1 VGGILIEN
9 GQITTQHGKPPGMNN
24 DIVMGNEH
32 MPEMTGIGY
41 FQGYAG
47 LNGPLNS
54 MIYLMLITEAEMMQ
68 QIGRKEVQVPAV
80 VCIEKILQG
89 GGERLIFIPYDHRLL
104 FLT

>member
-1 VGGILIEN
+1 MN
-9 GQITTQHGKPPGMNN
+9 DHITTGYE
-24 DIVMGNEH
+24 D
-32 MPEMTGIGY
+32 MPEMSCIRY